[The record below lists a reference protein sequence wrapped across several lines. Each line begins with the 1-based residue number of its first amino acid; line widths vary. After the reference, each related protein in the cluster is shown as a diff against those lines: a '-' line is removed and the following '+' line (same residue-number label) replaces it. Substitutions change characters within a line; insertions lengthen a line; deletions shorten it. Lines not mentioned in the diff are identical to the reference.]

1 MRRSLTAL
9 MLATLTLLAP
19 TVAPAAAQ
27 PAPPPCPS
35 FDNVTEPITV
45 RVGERFSVG
54 LESNRTTGYGWAL
67 DVSNLR
73 GIAGVGPSYTPM
85 PPPQPPGSVPV
96 VGSGG
101 QECFSLTP
109 SISGTFTLSFSYR
122 RPFEPATTPPA
133 RTKQITVIVVP
144 TGAPVQ
150 IPRAA
155 LPDETPG

>member
-9 MLATLTLLAP
+9 VLATLTLLAS

-45 RVGERFSVG
+45 RVGERFSIG

-67 DVSNLR
+67 DASNMAGSFR
-73 GIAGVGPSYTPM
+73 GVGPTYTPI
-85 PPPQPPGSVPV
+85 PPPQPGGPPL

-101 QECFSLTP
+101 QECFGLEATA
-109 SISGTFTLSFSYR
+109 SGTFTLSFRYV

-133 RTKQITVIVVP
+133 RTKQIIVIVVP
-144 TGAPVQ
+144 TGAPIQ

-155 LPDETPG
+155 LPDEPPG